1 VLVLFTQVNMFVM
14 LLLVGIHTEP
24 SSVGRAFDLFP
35 KGRRFGSHRGQEKL
49 SACPVWMPIQNNINN
64 INLQYSSNLMSLL

>member
-14 LLLVGIHTEP
+14 LLLVCIHTEP
-24 SSVGRAFDLFP
+24 NSAGRALDLYH
-35 KGRRFGSHRGQEKL
+35 KGRRFDSHRGQEKH